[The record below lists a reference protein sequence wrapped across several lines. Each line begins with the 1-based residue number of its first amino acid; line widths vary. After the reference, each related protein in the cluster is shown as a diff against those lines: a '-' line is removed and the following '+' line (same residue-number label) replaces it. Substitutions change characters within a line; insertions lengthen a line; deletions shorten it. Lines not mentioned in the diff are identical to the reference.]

1 MNSGSQTR
9 KNPKENPDE
18 KKQDYFKE
26 HDNFI
31 RFDLFLT
38 KMKKGAVFLLS
49 VILLF
54 NIFFLIQGQE
64 ETNERSIEEDSE
76 NFFDK
81 IANFFKNLFKSGGN
95 ADKNT
100 VDEPERV
107 SEKSKDMIS
116 ETDDTQVESVEET
129 LLFSWKKDDDSRIVD
144 GSVPFVHKLNDGR
157 IRLYYCNAKGILSSV
172 SEEGL
177 TFTKEQGVRISP
189 GTGFESYVCDPTI
202 VNLQNGK
209 MRLYYKGTNSQNPG
223 QGQSIHKIYSAISS
237 DGLTFQKEGL
247 RIDSETNGDNGWASV
262 PDAIVLPDGKVRI
275 YYVTASDMEHGIGSA
290 ISSDGLDFV
299 KEPGLRIPDLVD
311 PALVRI
317 KDRYVLFAASIDER
331 FAQVP
336 KGIYYA
342 TSSDGLDFGEPIA
355 VFQEEDV
362 YDPSVLKIDDGTVRV
377 FYGKVA
383 PPQLPAVESQTG
395 KIAE

>member
-116 ETDDTQVESVEET
+116 GTDDTQVESVEET

-223 QGQSIHKIYSAISS
+223 PGQSIHKIYSAISS